1 VLQAADRNVIVKGR
15 VAAVGRVICIAN
27 QKGGV
32 GKTTTAVN
40 LSAALSIAGHSTLL
54 VDLDPQGSA
63 SSGVGVARNDEA
75 PTIYE
80 VLLGEQSAASAIRP
94 AAVERLSVLPAAR
107 DLIGAEIELVPMI
120 GREHRLAEAL
130 LPIRD
135 AYDFIIMDCPPS
147 LGLLTINGLTAS
159 DSVLVPLQCEYYALE
174 GLSALLETVD
184 LIRKR
189 LNPGLALEGL
199 LLTMFDTRNS
209 LSHQVSAE
217 VHQHFPQAIFQT
229 VIPRNV
235 RLSEAPS
242 HGLPAVVYDPVSR
255 GAESYKT
262 LASEVVERGGRR
274 HENIVNKTHDDTSA
288 TPTKQPGPGIT
299 KPVTAKGAKET
310 PGLEPT
316 SLISKFRAFVFP

>member
-1 VLQAADRNVIVKGR
+1 MGR
-15 VAAVGRVICIAN
+15 IICVAN

-40 LSAALSIAGHSTLL
+40 LSASLSLAGHSTLL

-63 SSGVGVARNDEA
+63 SSGVGVSPRRESPVDGTPHDQ

-80 VLLGEQSAASAIRP
+80 VLLGEQPAAAAIRP
-94 AAVERLSVLPAAR
+94 AAVERLWVLPSAR
-107 DLIGAEIELVPMI
+107 DLIGAEIELVPML

-130 LPIRD
+130 RPIRD
-135 AYDFIIMDCPPS
+135 AYDFILIDCPPS

-174 GLSALLETVD
+174 GLSALLETVE

-189 LNPGLALEGL
+189 LNPALAVEGV

-209 LSHQVSAE
+209 LSHQVSEE
-217 VHQHFPQAIFQT
+217 VQQHFPQGVFHT

-242 HGLPAVVYDPVSR
+242 HGLPAVVYDPSSR
-255 GAESYKT
+255 GAEAYRA
-262 LASEVVERGGRR
+262 LADELLGIMRIPTEDIDSGEDLAHTTQEGEGG
-274 HENIVNKTHDDTSA
+274 E
-288 TPTKQPGPGIT
+288 
-299 KPVTAKGAKET
+299 
-310 PGLEPT
+310 
-316 SLISKFRAFVFP
+316 

>member
-1 VLQAADRNVIVKGR
+1 
-15 VAAVGRVICIAN
+15 VGRVICIAN

-40 LSAALSIAGHSTLL
+40 LSASLSLAGHPTLL

-63 SSGVGVARNDEA
+63 SSGVGVARGRGPTGDESPSEQ
-75 PTIYE
+75 PTMYE
-80 VLLGEQSAASAIRP
+80 VLLGEQTAESAIRP
-94 AAVERLSVLPAAR
+94 AAVERLSVLPSAR

-130 LPIRD
+130 RPIRD
-135 AYDFIIMDCPPS
+135 AYDFILIDCPPS
-147 LGLLTINGLTAS
+147 LGLLTINGLTAA

-174 GLSALLETVD
+174 GLSALLETVE

-189 LNPGLALEGL
+189 LNPGLAIEGV

-209 LSHQVSAE
+209 LSHQVAEE
-217 VHQHFPQAIFQT
+217 VHRHFPQAVFEA

-242 HGLPAVVYDPVSR
+242 HGLPAVVYEPTSR
-255 GAESYKT
+255 GAEAYRA
-262 LASEVVERGGRR
+262 LADELLGIKRTNTENVLSDDVDMAHGTEEVGGG
-274 HENIVNKTHDDTSA
+274 E
-288 TPTKQPGPGIT
+288 
-299 KPVTAKGAKET
+299 
-310 PGLEPT
+310 
-316 SLISKFRAFVFP
+316 